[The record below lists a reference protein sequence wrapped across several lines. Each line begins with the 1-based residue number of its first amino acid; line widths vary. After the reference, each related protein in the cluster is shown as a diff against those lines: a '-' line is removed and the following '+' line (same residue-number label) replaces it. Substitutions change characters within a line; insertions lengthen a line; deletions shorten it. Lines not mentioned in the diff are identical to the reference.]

1 MTRQRILT
9 GMRPTGLLHLGHYVG
24 ALENWLKLQREFECY
39 FLIADYQA
47 FAYHEQDT
55 DLIRQS
61 VWDVTLDWLA
71 VGLDPNISAFV
82 IQSYVPEHAELTMYL
97 SMLTSL
103 GDLQRN
109 PTLKAEIAQ
118 REAAGKPLTVGFFNY
133 PMSQVAGILL
143 PKANLVP
150 VGEDQLPHVELTREV
165 ARRFN
170 RIYKPVF
177 PEPEALTG
185 RIARLIGTNGQAKMG
200 KTLDNAIYLS
210 DDAKTVRAK
219 VRGMITDITGQ
230 LPRPQSTDPGV
241 AAFNP
246 VFTYLDAFD
255 RDTEAVAELKKRYQ
269 IGKVS
274 DDEVKARLIQVL
286 DAFLGPIRDRRA
298 YYAGRPDEVRDI
310 LISGSH
316 RERAIAK
323 ATLQEV
329 KVSMGMSYT

>member
-1 MTRQRILT
+1 
-9 GMRPTGLLHLGHYVG
+9 MRPTGLLHLGHYVG
-24 ALENWLKLQREFECY
+24 ALESWLKLQREFECY

-47 FAYHEQDT
+47 FADHGRDT
-55 DLIRQS
+55 QLIRQS

-97 SMLTSL
+97 SMLTPL

-109 PTLKAEIAQ
+109 PTLKVEMAQ
-118 REAAGKPLTVGFFNY
+118 LESARKPLTVGFFNY
-133 PMSQVAGILL
+133 PVSQVADILL

-165 ARRFN
+165 AKRFN
-170 RIYKPVF
+170 QTYQPVF

-185 RIARLIGTNGQAKMG
+185 RVARLIGTDGQAKMG
-200 KTLDNAIYLS
+200 KTSDNAIYLS
-210 DDAKTVRAK
+210 DDTETIRAK
-219 VRGMITDITGQ
+219 VRRMITDITGQ
-230 LPRPQSTDPGV
+230 HPRLQSTDPGV

-255 RDTEAVAELKKRYQ
+255 RDTEAVADLKTQYQ

-274 DDEVKARLIQVL
+274 DKEIKARLIHVL
-286 DAFLGPIRDRRA
+286 DAFLDPIRDRRA

-310 LISGSH
+310 LISGSY